1 MDYLLKNKS
10 ETFTVFQQLKL
21 MAELQFNSKIKSE
34 QTDWGGEFRPL
45 TNFLASHG
53 IIHRLICPHTHHQ
66 NGVVERK
73 HRHVVELGLALL
85 KQASLRLKFWD
96 FAFTAAVYFINRLR
110 TTSLNFNVPYT
121 VLFNKLPDYTFD
133 DRRST
138 SGAAIYFGPNL
149 ISWWS
154 KKQQIVARSST
165 EAEYRILA
173 QGTAEVM

>member
-1 MDYLLKNKS
+1 M
-10 ETFTVFQQLKL
+10 
-21 MAELQFNSKIKSE
+21 
-34 QTDWGGEFRPL
+34 
-45 TNFLASHG
+45 
-53 IIHRLICPHTHHQ
+53 
-66 NGVVERK
+66 ERK

-85 KQASLRLKFWD
+85 KQASLRLKVWD